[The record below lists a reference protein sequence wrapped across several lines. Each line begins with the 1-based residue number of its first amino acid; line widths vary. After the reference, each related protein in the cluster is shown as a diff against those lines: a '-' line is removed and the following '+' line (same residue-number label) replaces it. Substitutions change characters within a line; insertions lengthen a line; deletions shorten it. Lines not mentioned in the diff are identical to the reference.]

1 MGAFTLFPLATIIA
15 AILYTIGA
23 VNFICGIIILVIK
36 LVFDKKSSVSVMLP
50 LSVFLVFNSVFIV
63 VSTSLFLG
71 KFVIFLI
78 EISK

>member
-1 MGAFTLFPLATIIA
+1 MGAFAVFPLATIIA

-23 VNFICGIIILVIK
+23 VNFICGIIILIIK
-36 LVFDKKSSVSVMLP
+36 LVFDKKRSYNVILP
-50 LSVFLVFNSVFIV
+50 LSVFLVFNGVFIA

-71 KFVIFLI
+71 KFVLFLI